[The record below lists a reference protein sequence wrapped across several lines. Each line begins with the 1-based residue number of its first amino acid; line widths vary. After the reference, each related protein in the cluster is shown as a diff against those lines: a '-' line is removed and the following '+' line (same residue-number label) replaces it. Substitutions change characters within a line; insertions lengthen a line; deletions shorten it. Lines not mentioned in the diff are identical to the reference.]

1 MVPDPGNAPW
11 LSIVTVVKDDPLG
24 FVRTAES
31 IAGQNLTGVEWV
43 VIDGSANAAVIPG
56 ILAQQAPLTATYSW
70 HQPQGV
76 YPAMN
81 AGLEKASG
89 AYAYFANAGD
99 TFYDNSSVTDIHDVV
114 SRDSPVWL
122 FGQTAFVSS
131 SGVAVTPPPLDYA
144 REKELSFSRG
154 RFPPHQGTVAS
165 REALM
170 SFGGFDTKYRVSA
183 DYAAFLRLSLLA
195 DPAMTPQTIATFHA
209 GGLSSTAW
217 RESVRDMHRAR
228 MEILRPTGVR
238 AVRERLETASQI
250 TRMRLARLIGRV
262 RD

>member
-1 MVPDPGNAPW
+1 MPDAPTGPW
-11 LSIVTVVKDDPLG
+11 LSIITVVKDDPEG
-24 FVRTAES
+24 FVRTTAS
-31 IAGQNLTGVEWV
+31 IAGQDLAGVEWV

-56 ILAQQAPLTATYSW
+56 ILAQQAPLNATYSW

-89 AYAYFANAGD
+89 AYVFFANAGD
-99 TFYDNSSVTDIHDVV
+99 TFYDDSSVTEIHDVV

-131 SGVAVTPPPLDYA
+131 SGVTVTPPPFDYA
-144 REKELSFSRG
+144 KEKALNFSRG

-165 REALM
+165 RPALL

-195 DPAMTPQTIATFHA
+195 DPAMTTGTIATFHA
-209 GGLSSTAW
+209 GGLSSKSW

-228 MEILRPTGVR
+228 LEILRPTGVR
-238 AVRERLETASQI
+238 ALRERLETASQI
-250 TRMRLARLIGRV
+250 TRMTLARLIGRV
-262 RD
+262 KD